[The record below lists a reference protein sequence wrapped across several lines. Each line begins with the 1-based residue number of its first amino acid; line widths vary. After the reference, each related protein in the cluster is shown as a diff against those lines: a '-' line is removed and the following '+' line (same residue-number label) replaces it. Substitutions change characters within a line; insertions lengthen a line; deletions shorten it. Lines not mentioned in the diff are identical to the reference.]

1 MVVAAEKQQRHDDID
16 KLKVAE
22 LKERLRSLG
31 LKVSGVKNDL
41 RIRLKHYTDNP
52 DAIANDARGPAAE
65 ERAVAERAAYEDHI
79 LEDVQLE
86 KMEDENHILKESQQ
100 EKEAEEEGVQSGLE

>member
-1 MVVAAEKQQRHDDID
+1 M
-16 KLKVAE
+16 
-22 LKERLRSLG
+22 
-31 LKVSGVKNDL
+31 KNDL